1 MCLLCAPQRG
11 LVYLQQHL
19 IHHWKWEPGFQS
31 VFPKGYEQRYPNS
44 QILSYSDSTGT
55 HLEAIWGSNP
65 SVAPSLSLSFFALIL
80 GSPNLAIIPSP
91 RSQLKEDLRA

>member
-65 SVAPSLSLSFFALIL
+65 SVAPSLSLFSPSSLALLTSPSFPPPVL
-80 GSPNLAIIPSP
+80 S
-91 RSQLKEDLRA
+91 

>member
-65 SVAPSLSLSFFALIL
+65 SVAPSLSLFFHPHPWL
-80 GSPNLAIIPSP
+80 S
-91 RSQLKEDLRA
+91 